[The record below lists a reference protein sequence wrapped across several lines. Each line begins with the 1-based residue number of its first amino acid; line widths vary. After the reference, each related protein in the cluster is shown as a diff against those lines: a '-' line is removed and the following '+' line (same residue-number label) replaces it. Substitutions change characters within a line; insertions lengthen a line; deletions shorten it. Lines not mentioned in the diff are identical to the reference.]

1 MVEFFLFILAV
12 IFAMISIK
20 LLTHKSGNHDID
32 LFLKIA
38 GIIIL
43 VPAMWIILESLKII
57 K

>member
-12 IFAMISIK
+12 IFSMISIK

-38 GIIIL
+38 GIILL
-43 VPAMWIILESLKII
+43 VPAIWIILESLKII

>member
-12 IFAMISIK
+12 IFAMVSIK

-38 GIIIL
+38 GVILL
-43 VPAMWIILESLKII
+43 VPAIWIILESLKII